1 MKLTIKEP
9 ATDTPLELTAEPE
22 DYNGEQGWRIISPD
36 KDSFVVVQKDGE
48 WQVMDEAD
56 INPEL
61 IKAIG
66 EALRP
71 VATFNGQSSVD

>member
-9 ATDTPLELTAEPE
+9 ATDTELELNAEPE
-22 DYNGEQGWRIISPD
+22 DYNGEQGWRIVSPD
-36 KDSFVVVQKDGE
+36 KDSFVVVQKEGE
-48 WQVMDEAD
+48 WHVMDESD
-56 INPEL
+56 VNPEL

-71 VATFNGQSSVD
+71 VATYSGRSSVD